1 LTAVLHNLEAHD
13 RPVRGGRLVVPIP
26 GTIYMNSAGA
36 NPGQVRLNQGKE
48 NKLMGTIG
56 VLTRITLDGV
66 VQGEG
71 GPDEDPSDGF
81 EHGGWA
87 RRYDLEH
94 GGEDEVNQNLLKW
107 EANVAALLF
116 GRTTYELFA
125 NSWGVFDEDTDD
137 FQGEI
142 TRKYN
147 SVPKYVATTRLTEL
161 AWKNSHLLGPDVPAA
176 VQDLRAEVSGEI
188 RIWGSTLLIKTL
200 AEHGLI
206 DEYRLAVY
214 PLVLGSG
221 KKLFSDGFTTSELAL
236 VDTSPL
242 TSGVVVNTYRRAD
255 AG

>member
-1 LTAVLHNLEAHD
+1 
-13 RPVRGGRLVVPIP
+13 
-26 GTIYMNSAGA
+26 
-36 NPGQVRLNQGKE
+36 
-48 NKLMGTIG
+48 MGTIG

-94 GGEDEVNQNLLKW
+94 GRGDEVNQNLLKW

-125 NSWGVFDEDTDD
+125 NSWGVFDENTDD

-236 VDTSPL
+236 IDTSPL